1 MHSVAKARATTFP
14 PPLWGRD
21 REGGSHKHR
30 TCVYPPPHPSP
41 ARGEGADRVCRPL
54 NVPSHER
61 TSAPSTTALNFAIAF
76 FCTAFLSTSPA
87 RGDDVADFYKG
98 KTITLTVSSSAG
110 GGYDTLARTVARFLC
125 KHVPGNPIVV
135 VRNMAGAGGIVATNF
150 LYNNA
155 EKDGSHI
162 GLLQNNTPFEPLY
175 GTKEARYEPT
185 KFNWLGT
192 PSVETG
198 IFVVWNTVPVNS
210 LDDAKARET
219 TVGAAGVNSTPAFYA
234 RLLNEVFGLK
244 LKVIVGYPGQTEAF
258 FAMERGEID
267 GYSSVF
273 YSTLQATK
281 ADWLPQK
288 KIKAIVYYG
297 PEKRSELAGVPYAPE
312 VVTNDDDRVLLDAAF
327 APLALGRPLVLPPG
341 VPANRLAAMRKAV
354 ADTFADPDFLA
365 EATRLGLQP
374 ERPRNGE
381 ELQAVIARAYA
392 APPAVVDRLRKLNS
406 VSR

>member
-1 MHSVAKARATTFP
+1 MGEPRQAGVRM
-14 PPLWGRD
+14 
-21 REGGSHKHR
+21 
-30 TCVYPPPHPSP
+30 
-41 ARGEGADRVCRPL
+41 GEGADRVRGSSAASSHEGTEA
-54 NVPSHER
+54 SHER
-61 TSAPSTTALNFAIAF
+61 TEAAVLSCPRLALLVSSAF
-76 FCTAFLSTSPA
+76 FGVAPA
-87 RGDDVADFYKG
+87 HADDVADFYKG

-110 GGYDTLARTVARFLC
+110 GGYDTLARTVARFLG

-155 EKDGSHI
+155 EKDGSHV

-198 IFVVWNTVPVNS
+198 IFVVWSTVPVNS

-281 ADWLPQK
+281 AEWLPQK

-312 VVTNDDDRVLLDAAF
+312 VVTKDDDRVLLDAAF

-341 VPANRLAAMRKAV
+341 VPADRLAAMRKAV
-354 ADTFADPDFLA
+354 ANTFADPDFLA

-392 APPAVVDRLRKLNS
+392 APPAVIERLRKLNS